1 MPLNRR
7 NILKGVG
14 ATAIGGSAIL
24 GSGALT
30 QISSA
35 RTVSVNVS
43 NDSSSTIAL
52 SPGTE
57 VDGIGTIEE
66 NSDGQ
71 LTFTLS
77 DINADSQLVIGNA
90 PSADPSTQT
99 ISSTAFEITDN
110 ADWGSNNDLATA
122 IDVSISSSTS
132 GSGLG
137 LIFLPT
143 SNTDDLANFNATG
156 YTDSDQ
162 DSVAGANLSSAGTDI
177 VSLPSRYQKSGSPDA
192 DSARFLLDNES
203 TVGAELLLQ
212 ADAADLNSNPSFDI
226 TITAQPV
233 SAPPELMTSLSDRKG
248 NAVGDTNFGNFDPR
262 ANSGTAFL
270 TATND
275 SPFDVSASASDTDV
289 SIGGA
294 TTISSGGTSEDITL
308 DHTQT
313 ADQSTNVSLSSTS
326 DSDTYGPINV
336 PVAPSSAVS
345 RWTLNSG
352 DTSSSTATDVW
363 GGNDLSIDGGVATGE
378 PGPSQTYNAGE
389 AYNFDAG
396 EKLSASNPSVPTGSS
411 PRTVAF
417 WVNLDSFNDGATTVG
432 YGKDS
437 TSNGTFDL
445 RVYDNGTIKFV
456 GFNNDDGEISVS
468 TGQWYHV
475 TCTYDGN
482 TGISLY
488 RNGPDSDNTPTATG
502 TVNQLD
508 TVNDVLKVGGSIDE
522 SLDQLDGQI
531 SDVRIYDKELTGA
544 EVDSLYHTGSII

>member
-1 MPLNRR
+1 
-7 NILKGVG
+7 LKGVG

-43 NDSSSTIAL
+43 NDSSSTIGLNA
-52 SPGTE
+52 GTAAA
-57 VDGIGTIEE
+57 GLGTIEE
-66 NSDGQ
+66 ASNGQ

-122 IDVSISSSTS
+122 IDVSVSSDS
-132 GSGLG
+132 GNSGLG

-143 SNTDDLANFNATG
+143 SSTDDLDNSNATG

-162 DSVAGANLSSAGTDI
+162 DSVAGANLSLAGTDI
-177 VSLPSRYQKSGSPDA
+177 VGLPSRYQKSSSADS

-212 ADAADLNSNPSFDI
+212 ADADDIDSNPSFDI

-233 SAPPELMTSLSDRKG
+233 SAPPDVTLSTSLSDRKG
-248 NAVGDTNFGNFDPR
+248 NAPSATNFGNFDPR
-262 ANSGTAFL
+262 VGSGTAFL

-275 SPFDVSASASDTDV
+275 SSVDVTASASDTDV
-289 SIGGA
+289 SVGGT
-294 TTISSGGTSEDITL
+294 TTISSGGTSENITL

-313 ADQSTNVSLSSTS
+313 ADQSTNVALSYDSI
-326 DSDTYGPINV
+326 SDTYGPINV

-352 DTSSSTATDVW
+352 DTSDGEATDVW
-363 GGNDLSIDGGVATGE
+363 GSDNLTIGSGVATGE
-378 PGPSQTYNAGE
+378 PGPSQTYNCGE
-389 AYNFDAG
+389 AYDFDAG
-396 EKLSASNPSVPTGSS
+396 EVLSVSSPSVPTGSS